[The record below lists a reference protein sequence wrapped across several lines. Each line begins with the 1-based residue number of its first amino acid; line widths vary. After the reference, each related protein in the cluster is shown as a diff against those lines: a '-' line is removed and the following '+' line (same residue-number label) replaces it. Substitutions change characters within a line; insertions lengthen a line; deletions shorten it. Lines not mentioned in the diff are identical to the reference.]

1 MTTTLKTPL
10 NDLHRGLKARFV
22 SYGGYEMP
30 LQYPDG
36 VLQEHKHTRASCG
49 VFDVSHMGQIR
60 ISSVSESLEDLAIA
74 IESLMPAD
82 LVSLG
87 ENRQCYS
94 FLTNM
99 NGGIVDDLMITKR
112 ADHFFLVSNASRKSL
127 VLEHLRSNLP
137 KKLKITLLNDRALFA
152 VQGPLSDRV
161 MSQFSSELSDMNF
174 LDFKV
179 VSLAGNECWI
189 SRSGYTGEDGF
200 EISVENSLANS
211 LFKEILGCK
220 ESMPVGLAARDSLR
234 LEAALCLYGNDLNEN
249 ITPVEADLIWAVHK
263 ARRSG
268 GSRMGGFFGDKNILD
283 QLELGSS
290 VKRIGLLPTGRA
302 PMRAGCKIFS
312 EMNSRFDIGS
322 VSSGGFSPT
331 LNKPISMAILDSAFS
346 KIGTKVFVEL
356 RGNRLLAEVTSMPF
370 VAHKYKSKKGNF

>member
-112 ADHFFLVSNASRKSL
+112 ADHFFLVSNASRKNL
-127 VLEHLRSNLP
+127 VLEHQCYD
-137 KKLKITLLNDRALFA
+137 KIAATCDRF
-152 VQGPLSDRV
+152 
-161 MSQFSSELSDMNF
+161 
-174 LDFKV
+174 
-179 VSLAGNECWI
+179 
-189 SRSGYTGEDGF
+189 
-200 EISVENSLANS
+200 
-211 LFKEILGCK
+211 
-220 ESMPVGLAARDSLR
+220 
-234 LEAALCLYGNDLNEN
+234 
-249 ITPVEADLIWAVHK
+249 
-263 ARRSG
+263 
-268 GSRMGGFFGDKNILD
+268 
-283 QLELGSS
+283 
-290 VKRIGLLPTGRA
+290 
-302 PMRAGCKIFS
+302 
-312 EMNSRFDIGS
+312 
-322 VSSGGFSPT
+322 
-331 LNKPISMAILDSAFS
+331 
-346 KIGTKVFVEL
+346 
-356 RGNRLLAEVTSMPF
+356 
-370 VAHKYKSKKGNF
+370 